1 MSRCLAAALVLT
13 ALIALPAFADIPTN
27 VPADRLTE
35 AIDGDDFIL
44 YLPVERTAQ
53 DAEVVLVLA
62 AEDSLPDFFR
72 VLRVTGSATELHRVE
87 RGVAALVASHAAG
100 LPSVGQSC
108 ELVVRRRGPHLVVS
122 ADGAVLAHFLRDSF
136 DVSHAGAC
144 AQGGATVGDLFAQPL
159 ADITFDEDFFQ
170 VEDVPGRWETL
181 AGEWQVGVYWDPLQE
196 RDNRPIG
203 ASWYQPGE
211 GDCLTA
217 TGYGFWDSYRQEAT
231 VRLPGGIGGLA
242 FHVAGADDF
251 CAFEVG
257 GGAGRIVQVRGG
269 QRAALAQGPVELRPE
284 WCYRL
289 RAQVSTGHVRCFVND
304 VLVAEADLSPA
315 LTGRVGLCASNA
327 PEAQFDD
334 VSVRPYEATYV
345 PRAAAAAEAVV
356 FEQGAWEIDS
366 GVLQGHVS
374 GSEVAGL
381 PGNCRDCEVSA
392 EVSATGD
399 AVVGVVAAHKTD
411 EPKTALIFTI
421 RAAAEPTWQLH
432 CVVDSETTKLAS
444 GPAPAASGRMTLR
457 MVGGRVTCLLD
468 EIVLDERFVTWPRQG
483 RAGVYLQGGR
493 ATFADLAWRELSDE
507 PQAIICLADC
517 NNTAMPA
524 LEEKQ
529 FIRPVPNL
537 WRPRA
542 GTWRAQTTE
551 AGPRIVARGRGN
563 DARATVRFHE
573 ITPGE
578 PRLIVDAEETD
589 AVVTLGICTGDEPGY
604 EVEYSE
610 TQNAF
615 RFLRRGEV
623 LHESAAG
630 GEGTAAPGE
639 IRRDGD
645 WIIIGAREFGHMRTV
660 YAWRDPQPLPDGYAE
675 VSIAGGEVQFR
686 EIVLASDS
694 ALAYKFNR
702 AEPDWQP
709 RSGEWTD
716 HTGMACILWDYWIT
730 ADGREQ
736 PARTWNRRPL
746 PADVAVDVS
755 AAEYTDG
762 FADGDHRHYPYHD
775 VRIAL
780 CADPDTPD
788 AGYAFVVGAEGGRRT
803 VLLRN
808 GIEVAASDNP
818 RFRVVMGGHCNT
830 PRAVRLRA
838 QNAGGVL
845 TLTFNG
851 TEALRWQDP
860 EPLGGGQVGLGCD
873 GCRVILRDCV
883 IYPAAD
889 GPAS

>member
-1 MSRCLAAALVLT
+1 MSRRHAAALVLT
-13 ALIALPAFADIPTN
+13 ALIGLPTLAD
-27 VPADRLTE
+27 V
-35 AIDGDDFIL
+35 
-44 YLPVERTAQ
+44 PVERVPEQITSPEFIIWLPVQQATA
-53 DAEVVLVLA
+53 DAEIAVALGWQAPDDCRLLRITPA
-62 AEDSLPDFFR
+62 ATSLERLTPQGAAQVAR
-72 VLRVTGSATELHRVE
+72 SSQGLSPGTEAR
-87 RGVAALVASHAAG
+87 
-100 LPSVGQSC
+100 
-108 ELVVRRRGPHLVVS
+108 ELTIRRRGGALIVS
-122 ADGAVLAHFLRDSF
+122 IDDVTLLHCLTEEPLDGR
-136 DVSHAGAC
+136 AGTWAER
-144 AQGGATVGDLFAQPL
+144 GATVGDLFAQPL
-159 ADITFDEDFFQ
+159 GDITFDEDFFQ

-217 TGYGFWDSYRQEAT
+217 TGYDFWDSYRQEAT
-231 VRLPGGIGGLA
+231 VRLPAGTGGLA
-242 FHVAGADDF
+242 FHVAGPDDF
-251 CAFEVG
+251 CTFEVG
-257 GGAGRIVQVRGG
+257 DGTGRIVQM
-269 QRAALAQGPVELRPE
+269 RAGERSVLAEGPVALRPE
-284 WCYRL
+284 WWYRL
-289 RAQVSTGHVRCFVND
+289 RAEVSTGHVRCFVND
-304 VLVAEADLSPA
+304 ALIAEADLSPA
-315 LTGRVGLCASNA
+315 LTGRVGLWASDA

-334 VSVRPYEATYV
+334 IALRPYQATYV
-345 PRAAAAAEAVV
+345 PRAAAAAEALV
-356 FEQGAWEIDS
+356 FQEGAWEIGNGS
-366 GVLQGHVS
+366 LQGHVS
-374 GSEVAGL
+374 GSEVAAL
-381 PGNCRDCEVSA
+381 PGNYRDCEVSA
-392 EVSATGD
+392 EVGATRD
-399 AVVGVVAAHKTD
+399 AVVGLVAAHRAD

-421 RAAAEPTWQLH
+421 RAAAQPTWQLH
-432 CVVDSETTKLAS
+432 CVVDSETTKLAG

-457 MVGGRVTCLLD
+457 MIGGRVACLLD
-468 EIVLDERFVTWPRQG
+468 GQVLDERFVTWPRQG

-493 ATFADLAWRELSDE
+493 ASFAGLACRELTDE
-507 PQAIICLADC
+507 PQAIISIADGS
-517 NNTAMPA
+517 NAAMPA

-529 FIRPVPNL
+529 FIRPIPNL

-551 AGPRIVARGRGN
+551 AGPRIVARSRG
-563 DARATVRFHE
+563 DDGRATVRFHE

-578 PRLIVDAEETD
+578 PRLIVDAGD
-589 AVVTLGICTGDEPGY
+589 SAGVPVTLGICAGDEPGY
-604 EVEYSE
+604 EVEF
-610 TQNAF
+610 NASHSGF

-623 LHESAAG
+623 VHESEEG
-630 GEGTAAPGE
+630 GEGTAGPGE

-645 WIIIGAREFGHMRTV
+645 WIVIGAREFGQMRTV
-660 YAWRDPQPLPDGYAE
+660 YAWRDPDALPDGYAE
-675 VSIAGGEVQFR
+675 VSIAGGEAQFR

-702 AEPDWQP
+702 VEPDWQP

-730 ADGREQ
+730 ADGREE

-780 CADPDTPD
+780 CADPETPD
-788 AGYAFVVGAEGGRRT
+788 AGYAFVVGADGGRRT

-808 GIEVAASDNP
+808 GVEVASSDNP
-818 RFRVVMGGHCNT
+818 RFRIVMGGHCNT

-851 TEALRWQDP
+851 IEALRWQDP
-860 EPLGGGQVGLGCD
+860 DPLGGGQVGLGCD
-873 GCRVILRDCV
+873 GCRVIFRDCM